1 MSRPPYSAVVRALV
15 VPIHF
20 TCWCAASSAQ
30 VQSFTSCCP
39 TSLSKNSPSLHFPHS
54 LLSLKVK
61 CLCENG
67 ADVNMKTTHGDLTA
81 LHLVVSVVVDSTRH
95 FCTNQS
101 ASFIDAYTYLVLFR
115 LHSAHS
121 RSLHF
126 SILKMAQ
133 SG

>member
-15 VPIHF
+15 VPMLC
-20 TCWCAASSAQ
+20 TSWCAAASVLTAR
-30 VQSFTSCCP
+30 VLSFTSCCP

-81 LHLVVSVVVDSTRH
+81 LHLVVSVVDSTRH

-101 ASFIDAYTYLVLFR
+101 ASLIDAYTYLV

-126 SILKMAQ
+126 SILTMAQ